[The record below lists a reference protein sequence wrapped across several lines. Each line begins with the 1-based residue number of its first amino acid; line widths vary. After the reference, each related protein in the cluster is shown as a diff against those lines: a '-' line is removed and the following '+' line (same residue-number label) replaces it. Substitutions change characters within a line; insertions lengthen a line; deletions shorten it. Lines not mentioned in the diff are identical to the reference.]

1 MQTMFGSTAR
11 SARPRY
17 CPTWKLGKSDR
28 VISAEKSGHRPS
40 GILNRCEP
48 TDCGMICFK

>member
-28 VISAEKSGHRPS
+28 VISAEKSGSPAIWHTQPV
-40 GILNRCEP
+40 
-48 TDCGMICFK
+48 